1 MRNNIVNVE
10 KKQDNDAISNKNM
23 LVIFVILLFTWL
35 FKSSSNRLFFQNFSG
50 VLNVH
55 KYDNFKERL
64 RDIQFI
70 TFV

>member
-1 MRNNIVNVE
+1 MNVE

-35 FKSSSNRLFFQNFSG
+35 FKSSSNRLFFQNFSE

-55 KYDNFKERL
+55 KYDNFEERL

-70 TFV
+70 FSV

>member
-64 RDIQFI
+64 RDTQFI
-70 TFV
+70 ISV

>member
-1 MRNNIVNVE
+1 MNVE

-35 FKSSSNRLFFQNFSG
+35 FKSSSNRLFFQNFSE

-64 RDIQFI
+64 RDTQFI
-70 TFV
+70 FSV

>member
-1 MRNNIVNVE
+1 MNVE

-35 FKSSSNRLFFQNFSG
+35 FKYSSTNRLFFKNFSE

-64 RDIQFI
+64 RDTQFI
-70 TFV
+70 FSV